1 MSPSLRKLRS
11 YRKSRHSAVCNSR
24 CVRRPIIV
32 LTLGLA
38 LSGCTSS
45 AVGGHGSAA
54 PGAATPATT
63 PVTTTSA
70 PPSAPGV
77 EPSSGPGTPTSA
89 PDPNLNCP
97 AGAISATGAP
107 FCYPLPRGFSD
118 FSAQNNYG
126 TGWTYKTLVSLG
138 GHDLIEVLGGVYP
151 NDTDSMTADRL
162 RQFFNR
168 SGRLQKGEL
177 GIVHAGQ
184 VRPTRVAGHRGFV
197 QTGRY
202 RNGVRTVDTR
212 VYAGRSVVA
221 IYCQSKTRKP
231 QVTQACAEVRN
242 KIHIAQL

>member
-1 MSPSLRKLRS
+1 M
-11 YRKSRHSAVCNSR
+11 
-24 CVRRPIIV
+24 

-54 PGAATPATT
+54 PGAPTVATTTATSTAAPTVGPASTPA
-63 PVTTTSA
+63 
-70 PPSAPGV
+70 
-77 EPSSGPGTPTSA
+77 TPTSA

-97 AGAISATGAP
+97 AGSISATGAP

-151 NDTDSMTADRL
+151 NDTDSMSADQL
-162 RQFFNR
+162 RRFFNR

-177 GIVHAGQ
+177 GIVSAGK

-197 QTGRY
+197 QAGRY

-221 IYCQSKTRKP
+221 IYCQSKARKP
-231 QVTQACAEVRN
+231 QVTQACTQVRK